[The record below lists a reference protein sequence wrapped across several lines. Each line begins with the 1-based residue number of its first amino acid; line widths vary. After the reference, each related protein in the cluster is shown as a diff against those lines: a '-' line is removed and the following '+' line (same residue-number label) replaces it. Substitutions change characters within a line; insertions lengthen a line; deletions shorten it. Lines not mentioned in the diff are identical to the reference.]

1 MMIVATSVNRIAAI
15 LVALSLAR
23 PVRRMMTSQATA
35 PSLNKTSFNQMLN
48 KIITEIELIVK

>member
-1 MMIVATSVNRIAAI
+1 MMIAATSVNRIAAI
-15 LVALSLAR
+15 LVALRLAK

-35 PSLNKTSFNQMLN
+35 PLLNKTSFNQMLN